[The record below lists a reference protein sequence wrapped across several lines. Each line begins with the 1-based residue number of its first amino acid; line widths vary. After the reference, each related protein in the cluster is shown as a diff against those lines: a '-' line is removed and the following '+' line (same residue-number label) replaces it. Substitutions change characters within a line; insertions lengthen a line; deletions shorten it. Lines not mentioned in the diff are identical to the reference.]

1 LSDPEILTGIVT
13 GIMQY
18 GAFIKLE
25 DGRSGMVHISEISHD
40 YVREVS
46 DFLKID
52 DSVNVVLLED
62 RAGKLS
68 FSLKRVQQS
77 TTERVSSQQGRGTR
91 PDFEKQK
98 QKRDPGRPFNRENSS
113 NSLRRIPL
121 RERHSSNSG
130 LPQNFEDMMSK
141 FKQTSD
147 EKLSSLKKAT
157 NNRRGAS
164 RKSGGRS

>member
-1 LSDPEILTGIVT
+1 MSDPEILTGVVT

-68 FSLKRVQQS
+68 FSIKRAQNAQATAERTPNQQCKG
-77 TTERVSSQQGRGTR
+77 VR
-91 PDFEKQK
+91 PDFER
-98 QKRDPGRPFNRENSS
+98 QKRGPGQPFNSGNRNSS
-113 NSLRRIPL
+113 PRRAT
-121 RERHSSNSG
+121 NSG